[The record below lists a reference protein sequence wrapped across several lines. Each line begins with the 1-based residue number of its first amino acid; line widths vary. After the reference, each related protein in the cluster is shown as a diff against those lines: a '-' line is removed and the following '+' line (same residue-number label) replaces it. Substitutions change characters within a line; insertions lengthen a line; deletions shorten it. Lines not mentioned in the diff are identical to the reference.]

1 MNEDLYI
8 AITNTAQLLK
18 SCGILLFKNDID
30 TNLGPQEFHVLKA
43 LIESDKELSQLDISS
58 VLLIT
63 KAHIGFILT
72 SLEEKG
78 YIQRFNNKKNG
89 KFVKFSRITESGM
102 NEYKKVCTQLTALRK
117 IVGKGISLK
126 RRELLIRDLN
136 KIQANF
142 QNYYRQKYKQSKKG
156 KTHKKHKI

>member
-18 SCGILLFKNDID
+18 SCSTQLFKNSVDS
-30 TNLGPQEFHVLKA
+30 NLTPQEFRVLKT
-43 LIESDKELSQLDISS
+43 LIENNEEFSQHNISS
-58 VLLIT
+58 ILLMT
-63 KAHIGFILT
+63 KAHVGFILT

-89 KFVKFSRITESGM
+89 KFVKFSTATENGIS
-102 NEYKKVCTQLTALRK
+102 EYKNVCTQLTELRK
-117 IVGKGISLK
+117 VIEKCIPPK

-136 KIQANF
+136 KIQVNF
-142 QNYYRQKYKQSKKG
+142 Q
-156 KTHKKHKI
+156 KHHFKRIK